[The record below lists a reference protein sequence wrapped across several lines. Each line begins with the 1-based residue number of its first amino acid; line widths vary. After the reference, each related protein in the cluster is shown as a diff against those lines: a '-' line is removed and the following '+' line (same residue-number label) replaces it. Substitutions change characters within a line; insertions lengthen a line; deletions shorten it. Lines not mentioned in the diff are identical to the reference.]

1 MKNVIKCLI
10 FFVFASIVS
19 VLTGCGGSANKV
31 DALKASYEPGQN
43 SASDVFEVIDFLP
56 GEELPSG
63 VKYPSIQIQ
72 FSEPV
77 IALQKLGEPT
87 DKSPYVTIEP
97 ELKGVFRWYGTS
109 LLSFDSTDPVIPQK
123 EYTVKV
129 APDVT
134 SSFGKKISGRLEYT
148 FHTEPLK
155 MTAIIPGYGEV
166 QKGNYVDTDSVPPE
180 LARDIVLA
188 FNAPVNPDHIKTQLK
203 IFYIASDF
211 TTKTLTCSA
220 KTELAPDS
228 EDSDEYHSK
237 NLIRLTLDSAPD
249 PDVDLIVELPAWATG
264 DEGNY
269 PVQTTQQLKFHTLKP
284 FKLNS
289 YSTEDSYYSEY
300 TNPVEFHYNAILKA
314 GQEKKIASLVSTSL
328 DATVTEKNIVLRGKN
343 LIIHSLPVKYD
354 STYTLTLDPGVEDV
368 YGRKI
373 DKKESFSVKV
383 PKAASYANFKNSGM
397 NMLEAQFAPRLA
409 FAFQNVKQGSNF
421 QVTPLTNANGSL
433 SARDGYT
440 ESIDSGYPENT
451 RIVKT
456 VDLDRFLEKT
466 SSGQYHGALAFNADV
481 AYEYRYRNWRTD
493 EMTSEISHHKNEQI
507 IQVTDLGMTVRYG
520 YNKAAVLVTSLKTGE
535 PVPNATV
542 NIRKISW
549 NVSSRQVV
557 QESNADNA
565 IAEGRTD
572 ENGLAVINIPSG
584 TFSSSSSDYVY
595 IQAKTA
601 DDSAIFNPS
610 SHNMWSS
617 SVDRVSSP
625 SYAEEEQE
633 NVFIFTD
640 RGLYKPGETMT
651 FRIIDRKL
659 RLGEYSPYQG
669 DYTISLTDGSWDST
683 VIMSKSDRTTVNGTS
698 WGQFKIPDDIEPGT
712 YCLKYKHAGV
722 NETLYVQI
730 QFFERLRFEVNT
742 SIADMTY
749 FSGDTLSASI
759 AAQYLGGGSM
769 GDSTYDAYWTRSPQG
784 FRAKGPEFEKYTFGP
799 VQGYDG
805 TSSLDSDSGKLSAD
819 GKASVNVK
827 TGGEKLKGMAYRYR
841 MEASVTDSGNQ
852 SISSS
857 TAAVVHPARFYIG
870 LSSAKNVSGFPKK
883 GNPLKFD
890 YVCLTPESKVPEA
903 NVLPANKKMKI
914 ELLREEWKEVQQ
926 LSWNGELTS
935 RYQRSMVSEFEQTI
949 NLSGSSKPEEISVT
963 PPKGGAYIIRL
974 STEDSTGSEIITE
987 RRQYVTG
994 SDWTWFSRYNSE
1006 EIELTPDKDEY
1017 EVGEKAQILMQ
1028 SPLPKGR
1035 YLITVE
1041 REGILSQEVRVIN
1054 EPTTVLE
1061 FDIKENFVPI
1071 MYVSVSSYSTR
1082 TEPPAA
1088 DYNTVDIGKPKGYFG
1103 VTALKVSKE
1112 TKRFDIEVKMDKAL
1126 YKPGEKATIKIHAS
1140 TKKGAVPNAEITL
1153 MAVDRGVID
1162 LINYHVPD
1170 PVEYFYDDWYFP
1182 ICVRGGDSRSLLMD
1196 PITYTSN
1203 NLVGGDADS
1212 DKLQERKNFDPTALF
1227 VPALMTDKNGD
1238 AQYTFTLPDSL
1249 TAYRITAVGVSG
1261 NNFALAEDEMSVA
1274 NPVSVRT
1281 VMPRKLRLG
1290 DESEIGATLSNL
1302 EGKSHN
1308 VTITMNL
1315 YPGIEKTGVT
1325 QNPYEVQKLPGQAS
1339 LTDKTTKSIS
1349 VPAQSTKPL
1358 YFNIKAESPGW
1369 ITVEYIVKSDVV
1381 NEKILMPLEIEKP
1394 YIYETVAT
1402 VGEVGRDEKQASFAE
1417 KLVLPGDAEDNMGSL
1432 YVQLD
1437 PTRIGV
1443 LGEAVRYVFHYPYG
1457 CLEQRSAAILPLV
1470 AFGEYI
1476 PAFGLSSE
1484 VVNPKA
1490 VVEQELKN
1498 WSSSQL
1504 SNGAFPYWPGGV
1516 YDSVYVSTRIG
1527 EILGIAKKKGFS
1539 IPSAIDMDDLASYL
1553 KKEAYDTLRDASER
1567 SWYAYD
1573 GMHSLYSAS
1582 LLTSDID
1589 ESVIDN
1595 LLKENNNL
1603 DVSTLA
1609 LCGLTYDNLGLS
1621 SKAKNVLSKVKAYI
1635 KLYTQG
1641 AEIAEPQF
1649 NGYWS
1654 FYFDQSEKFALLLQ
1668 LYSRLAPSD
1677 KINQHLVFEL
1687 LQIQK
1692 SNRGYWYSTA
1702 ATARVLISMDE
1713 YIRANDLTKLDFTA
1727 EVLLSGKKL
1736 TEGSFKGVGAKA
1748 VDTTIAFKEDPIKD
1762 LPRDK
1767 ELNLEF
1773 NKNGQGTLYY
1783 TASMRY
1789 AIPAERQ
1796 YARDEGLCIFTE
1808 ITDVKTGEVV
1818 SSDKLVAG
1826 NLYRER
1832 VYISSTRNREYVAV
1846 RAPIPA
1852 GAEILNAAFVT
1863 TGTQPKVAGEKEDE
1877 DDWESYWRNYNWGLS
1892 YEGIYDSEVQYFWD
1906 YFPRGSQKVE
1916 FMFRAARKGTF
1927 NTPCSTAE
1935 CMYQEEI
1942 FGRSNGKVWTIE

>member
-1 MKNVIKCLI
+1 MKNVFKFLPL
-10 FFVFASIVS
+10 FVFASFVS
-19 VLTGCGGSANKV
+19 LLTGCGGSANKV
-31 DALKASYEPGQN
+31 DALKASIPPSEK
-43 SASDVFEVIDFLP
+43 SASEVFEVIDFLP
-56 GEELPSG
+56 GEELPSN

-77 IALQKLGEPT
+77 IALQKLGDPS

-97 ELKGVFRWYGTS
+97 EIKGVFRWYGTS
-109 LLSFDSTDPVIPQK
+109 LLSFEASDPIIPQK

-129 APDVT
+129 APDIQ
-134 SSFGKKISGRLEYT
+134 SAFGKAITGNLEYK

-166 QKGNYVDTDSVPPE
+166 QKGNYVDTESVPPE
-180 LARDIVLA
+180 QARDIVLA

-203 IFYIASDF
+203 ISAGS
-211 TTKTLTCSA
+211 KTFSCSA
-220 KTELAPDS
+220 KLETPPND
-228 EDSDEYHSK
+228 EDSDYSP
-237 NLIRLTLDSAPD
+237 NLVRLTLDSAPD
-249 PDVDLIVELPAWATG
+249 ADEDLIVELP
-264 DEGNY
+264 EGSSSDVGCY
-269 PVQTTQQLKFHTLKP
+269 PTPESQQMRFHTLKP
-284 FKLNS
+284 FRLNS
-289 YSTEDSYYSEY
+289 YTTDDIYYSEY
-300 TNPVEFHYNAILKA
+300 TNPVEFHYSAILKS
-314 GQEKKIASLVSTSL
+314 GQEKKIASLVSSSL
-328 DATVTEKNIVLRGKN
+328 DATITEKNIALRGKN

-354 STYTLTLDPGVEDV
+354 STYTLNLAPGVEDI

-373 DKKESFSVKV
+373 TEKESLTVKV

-409 FAFQNVKQGSNF
+409 FAFQNVKEGSYFN
-421 QVTPLTNANGSL
+421 VTPLTKANGAL
-433 SARDGYT
+433 VLNEK
-440 ESIDSGYPENT
+440 ESYKELIDSGYPENT

-456 VDLDRFLEKT
+456 VDLDRFLDKT
-466 SSGQYHGALAFNADV
+466 SSGQYHGAVAFNADV
-481 AYEYRYRNWRTD
+481 AYEYRYRDWRTD
-493 EMTSEISHHKNEQI
+493 QLVSEISHHKNEQI

-549 NVSSRQVV
+549 RLGSREVV
-557 QESNADNA
+557 LASDADNA

-572 ENGLAVINIPSG
+572 ANGLAVINIPAG
-584 TFSSSSSDYVY
+584 TFGSNNNDYIY

-610 SHNMWSS
+610 SHNMWAS

-625 SYAEEEQE
+625 DYAEDEEE

-669 DYTISLTDGSWDST
+669 NYTISLTDASWDST
-683 VIMSKSDRTTVNGTS
+683 VVATKDDRTTANGTG

-712 YCLKYKHAGV
+712 YCLKYSHSGV
-722 NETLYVQI
+722 NETIYVQI
-730 QFFERLRFEVNT
+730 QFFERLRFEVNS

-749 FSGDTLSASI
+749 YSGDTLSATI

-784 FRAKGPEFEKYTFGP
+784 FRAKGVEFEKYSFGP
-799 VQGYDG
+799 SQGYDG

-819 GKASVNVK
+819 GKASVSVK

-841 MEASVTDSGNQ
+841 MEASVSDSGNQ

-857 TAAVVHPARFYIG
+857 AAAVVHPAKFYIG

-883 GNPLKFD
+883 GNPLKYD
-890 YVCLTPESKVPEA
+890 YVCVTPEGNAPDSSA
-903 NVLPANKKMKI
+903 LPSGKKMKV

-935 RYQRSMVSEFEQTI
+935 RYQRSMVTESEQTI
-949 NLSGSSKPEEISVT
+949 NLSGSSKATEISVT
-963 PPKGGAYIIRL
+963 PPKGGAYLIRL
-974 STEDSTGSEIITE
+974 STEDNAGNEIITE

-1041 REGILSQEVRVIN
+1041 REGLLSQEVRVVN

-1061 FDIKENFVPI
+1061 FDIKENYVPI
-1071 MYVSVSSYSTR
+1071 MYVAVSSYSTR
-1082 TEPPAA
+1082 TEPPAT

-1103 VTALKVSKE
+1103 VTALKVSTQ
-1112 TKRFDIEVKMDKAL
+1112 TKRFNIDVKMDKAL

-1140 TKKGAVPNAEITL
+1140 TKNGAVPNAEVTL

-1170 PVEYFYDDWYFP
+1170 PVEYFYNTWYFP
-1182 ICVRGGDSRSLLMD
+1182 ECVRGGDSRSLLMD

-1203 NLVGGDADS
+1203 NLVGGDS

-1227 VPALMTDKNGD
+1227 VPALITDKNGD

-1249 TAYRITAVGVSG
+1249 TAYRITAVGVDG

-1290 DESEIGATLSNL
+1290 DVSEIGATLSNL
-1302 EGKSHN
+1302 EGTAHN

-1315 YPGIEKTGVT
+1315 YSGIEKTGII
-1325 QNPYEVQKLPGQAS
+1325 QNPYDVQKLPGKAS
-1339 LTDKTTKSIS
+1339 LEDKTTKSIS

-1358 YFNIKAESPGW
+1358 YFTIKGDEPGW

-1402 VGEVGRDEKQASFAE
+1402 VGEVGRDEKQASGGE
-1417 KLVLPGDAEDNMGSL
+1417 KLILPGDAEDNMGSL

-1476 PAFGLSSE
+1476 DAFGLNSE
-1484 VVNPKA
+1484 VVNAKA
-1490 VVEQELKN
+1490 VVENEIKN
-1498 WSSSQL
+1498 WASSQL
-1504 SNGAFPYWPGGV
+1504 SDGSFPYWPGGK
-1516 YDSVYVSTRIG
+1516 YSSLYVSTRIG
-1527 EILGIAKKKGFS
+1527 EILGIAKKKGINITS
-1539 IPSAIDMDDLASYL
+1539 EIDLDDLADYL
-1553 KKEAYDTLRDASER
+1553 KRESYEYLEENSRY
-1567 SWYAYD
+1567 SWYSYD
-1573 GMHSLYSAS
+1573 AVHSLYSAS
-1582 LLTSDID
+1582 MLTSDID

-1595 LLKENNNL
+1595 LLKERSDL

-1609 LCGLTYDNLGLS
+1609 LCGLIYDNLGMT
-1621 SKAKNVLSKVKAYI
+1621 SKAKNVLNKVKAHI
-1635 KLYTQG
+1635 KLSTQG

-1654 FYFDQSEKFALLLQ
+1654 FYYDQSEKFALALQ
-1668 LYSRLAPSD
+1668 LYSRVAHTD
-1677 KINQHLVFEL
+1677 KTNQHLVYEL
-1687 LQIQK
+1687 LKIQQ

-1727 EVLLSGKKL
+1727 EVLLNGKKL
-1736 TEGSFKGVGAKA
+1736 NEGSFKGVAAKA
-1748 VDTTIAFKEDPIKD
+1748 VDKTMAFNEDPIKD
-1762 LPRDK
+1762 MPRDK

-1783 TASMRY
+1783 TVSMKY
-1789 AIPAERQ
+1789 AIPAARQ
-1796 YARDEGLCIFTE
+1796 YARDEGICIFTE

-1826 NLYRER
+1826 NIYRER

-1852 GAEILNAAFVT
+1852 GAEVLNAAFVT
-1863 TGTQPKVAGEKEDE
+1863 TGTQPKVAGEEE
-1877 DDWESYWRNYNWGLS
+1877 DDDSWESYWRNYNWGLS
-1892 YEGIYDSEVQYFWD
+1892 YQGIYDSEVQYFWD

-1916 FMFRAARKGTF
+1916 FMFRATRKGTF

>member
-1 MKNVIKCLI
+1 
-10 FFVFASIVS
+10 
-19 VLTGCGGSANKV
+19 
-31 DALKASYEPGQN
+31 
-43 SASDVFEVIDFLP
+43 
-56 GEELPSG
+56 
-63 VKYPSIQIQ
+63 
-72 FSEPV
+72 
-77 IALQKLGEPT
+77 
-87 DKSPYVTIEP
+87 
-97 ELKGVFRWYGTS
+97 
-109 LLSFDSTDPVIPQK
+109 
-123 EYTVKV
+123 
-129 APDVT
+129 
-134 SSFGKKISGRLEYT
+134 
-148 FHTEPLK
+148 

-166 QKGNYVDTDSVPPE
+166 QKGNYVDTESVPPE
-180 LARDIVLA
+180 QARDIVLA

-203 IFYIASDF
+203 ISAGS
-211 TTKTLTCSA
+211 KTFSCSA
-220 KTELAPDS
+220 KLETPPND
-228 EDSDEYHSK
+228 EDSDYSP
-237 NLIRLTLDSAPD
+237 NLVRLTLDSAPD
-249 PDVDLIVELPAWATG
+249 ADVDLIVELPEG
-264 DEGNY
+264 SSSDEGCY
-269 PVQTTQQLKFHTLKP
+269 PTPESQQMQFHTLKP
-284 FKLNS
+284 FKLRS
-289 YSTEDSYYSEY
+289 YTSDDTYYSEY
-300 TNPVEFHYNAILKA
+300 TNPVEFHYTAILKS
-314 GQEKKIASLVSTSL
+314 GQEKKIASLVSSSL
-328 DATVTEKNIVLRGKN
+328 GATITEKNIALRGKN

-354 STYTLTLDPGVEDV
+354 STYTLNLEPGVEDI

-373 DKKESFSVKV
+373 TEKESLTIKV

-409 FAFQNVKQGSNF
+409 FAFQNVKEGSGF
-421 QVTPLTNANGSL
+421 TITPLTNANGS
-433 SARDGYT
+433 SSSKAFY
-440 ESIDSGYPENT
+440 EEKIDSGYPENT
-451 RIVKT
+451 KIVKT
-456 VDLDRFLEKT
+456 VDLDPYLEKAG
-466 SSGQYHGALAFNADV
+466 SGQYHGALAFNADV
-481 AYEYRYRNWRTD
+481 LYEYRYKNWRTE
-493 EMTSEISHHKNEQI
+493 EMVSEISHYKNEQI

-520 YNKAAVLVTSLKTGE
+520 YNKAVVLVTSLKTGE

-542 NIRKISW
+542 SVRKMSW
-549 NVSSRQVV
+549 NVSSRDVV
-557 QESNADNA
+557 LESNADNA

-572 ENGLAVINIPSG
+572 SSGLAVVNLPAG
-584 TFSSSSSDYVY
+584 TFASGKNDYIY

-601 DDSAIFNPS
+601 DDSAIFNPT
-610 SHNMWSS
+610 SHNMWAS

-625 SYAEEEQE
+625 GYAEDEEGI
-633 NVFIFTD
+633 VFIFTD

-651 FRIIDRKL
+651 FRIIDRRLK
-659 RLGEYSPYQG
+659 LGEYSPYQG
-669 DYTISLTDGSWDST
+669 NYTIQLTDGSWDST
-683 VIMSKSDRTTVNGTS
+683 VIATKDDRTTANGTG

-712 YCLKYKHAGV
+712 YCLKYRRGNV
-722 NETLYVQI
+722 NESLYVQI
-730 QFFERLRFEVNT
+730 QFFERLRFEVNS

-749 FSGDTLSASI
+749 YSGDTLSASI

-769 GDSTYDAYWTRSPQG
+769 GDSTYDSYWTRSPQG
-784 FRAKGPEFEKYTFGP
+784 FRAPGVAFEKYSFGP

-805 TSSLDSDSGKLSAD
+805 TTSLDSDSGRLSAD

-841 MEASVTDSGNQ
+841 MEASVSDSGNQ
-852 SISSS
+852 TISSS
-857 TAAVVHPARFYIG
+857 ASAVVHPAKFYLG
-870 LSSAKNVSGFPKK
+870 LSQAKNVSGFPKK
-883 GNPLKFD
+883 GNPLKYD
-890 YVCLTPESKVPEA
+890 YVCVTPDGSNPES
-903 NVLPANKKMKI
+903 NDLPSNKKMKV

-935 RYQRSMVSEFEQTI
+935 RYQRSMITESEQTI
-949 NLSGSSKPEEISVT
+949 NLSGTSKATEFSVT
-963 PPKGGAYIIRL
+963 PPKGGAYIIRI
-974 STEDSTGSEIITE
+974 STEDASGNEIITE
-987 RRQYVTG
+987 RHQYVTG

-1017 EVGEKAQILMQ
+1017 EVGDKAQLLMQ

-1061 FDIKENFVPI
+1061 FDIKENYVPI
-1071 MYVSVSSYSTR
+1071 MYVSVASYSTR
-1082 TEPPAA
+1082 TEAPAA
-1088 DYNTVDIGKPKGYFG
+1088 DYNSVDMGKPKGYFG
-1103 VTALKVSKE
+1103 VTALNVSTE
-1112 TKRFDIEVKMDKAL
+1112 TRRFNIEVKTDKAL

-1140 TKKGAVPNAEITL
+1140 NKNGAVSNAEVTL

-1170 PVEYFYDDWYFP
+1170 PVSYFYDKWYFP

-1203 NLVGGDADS
+1203 NLVGGDS
-1212 DKLQERKNFDPTALF
+1212 DEKMQERKNFDPTALF
-1227 VPALMTDKNGD
+1227 VPALITDKNGD

-1261 NNFALAEDEMSVA
+1261 NNFSLTEDEMSVA

-1290 DESEIGATLSNL
+1290 DVSEIGATLSNL
-1302 EGKSHN
+1302 EGTAHN

-1315 YPGIEKTGVT
+1315 YSGIEKTGVT
-1325 QNPYEVQKLPGQAS
+1325 QNPYEVQKLPGKAS
-1339 LTDKTTKSIS
+1339 LQDKTTKTIS

-1358 YFNIKAESPGW
+1358 YFTIKGDDPGW

-1402 VGEVGRDEKQASFAE
+1402 VGEVGRDEKQASGGE
-1417 KLVLPGDAEDNMGSL
+1417 KLILPGDAEDNMGSL

-1476 PAFGLSSE
+1476 DAFGLKSE
-1484 VVNPKA
+1484 VVNVKA

-1504 SNGAFPYWPGGV
+1504 SNGGFPYWPGGV
-1516 YDSVYVSTRIG
+1516 YDSAYVTSRIG
-1527 EILGIAKKKGFS
+1527 EIIGIAKKKGFT
-1539 IPSAIDMDDLASYL
+1539 IPSEIDVDRLANYL
-1553 KKEAYDTLRDASER
+1553 RKDGYDRLRMAGDY

-1573 GMHSLYSAS
+1573 GIHSLYSAS

-1595 LLKENNNL
+1595 LIKENNNL

-1609 LCGLTYDNLGLS
+1609 LCGLTYDNLGMT
-1621 SKAKNVLSKVKAYI
+1621 SKAKNALNKVKSHI
-1635 KLYTQG
+1635 KLSTQG

-1654 FYFDQSEKFALLLQ
+1654 FYYDQSEKFALALQ
-1668 LYSRLAPSD
+1668 LYSRLAHTD
-1677 KINQHLVFEL
+1677 KTNQHLVFEL
-1687 LQIQK
+1687 LNLQK
-1692 SNRGYWYSTA
+1692 ANRGYWYSTA
-1702 ATARVLISMDE
+1702 ATTRVLISMDE
-1713 YIRANDLTKLDFTA
+1713 YIRANDLTNLDFTA
-1727 EVLLSGKKL
+1727 EVLLNGKKL
-1736 TEGSFKGVGAKA
+1736 SEGSFKGVAAKA
-1748 VDTTIAFKEDPIKD
+1748 VDKTVAFSEDPIKD
-1762 LPRDK
+1762 MPRDK

-1783 TASMRY
+1783 TASMKY
-1789 AIPAERQ
+1789 AIPAARQ

-1818 SSDKLVAG
+1818 SGDKLVAG
-1826 NLYRER
+1826 NIYRER

-1852 GAEILNAAFVT
+1852 GAEVLNAAFVT
-1863 TGTQPKVAGEKEDE
+1863 TGTQPKVAGEEE
-1877 DDWESYWRNYNWGLS
+1877 DDDSWESYWRNYNWGLS
-1892 YEGIYDSEVQYFWD
+1892 YQGIYDSEVQYFWD

-1916 FMFRAARKGTF
+1916 FMFRATRKGTF